1 MEIPAQAATA
11 SFEAF
16 FEESCQRIVGI
27 VAVATGDVAAAED
40 AVQDAYARALTHW
53 GRVSNYDRPDLWVA
67 RVATRLAIDAW
78 RKRRRETALEFDMRA
93 SVHDDIDRL
102 WVRWGL
108 EGLSPMQRM
117 TVILRHVEG
126 RPVVEVAAA
135 GLDLAGDGEDPPQ
148 ARHPPAA
155 PAARGQPAMSDLRD
169 QVDEI
174 GRRIWPDAP
183 TAYRAMQARRRR
195 WWLTFLQPRRPQLA
209 MRWLPVLAAVA
220 TVAIFLA
227 IAGAHPAQERTEGQG
242 QHAVIPAT
250 PPTGSLDSRSTQ
262 LPLHGR
268 GEPLAPT
275 GRAVAG
281 APPAATSAPP
291 PVEHSSAASPEHPPA
306 TGAQVATVT
315 LTEAY
320 FGRTIT
326 ISPGRGSWSPCR
338 ARPTTSGPPRARS
351 TPRWSRPP
359 TADATPGAART
370 APSPRCTRDT
380 PG

>member
-1 MEIPAQAATA
+1 
-11 SFEAF
+11 
-16 FEESCQRIVGI
+16 
-27 VAVATGDVAAAED
+27 
-40 AVQDAYARALTHW
+40 
-53 GRVSNYDRPDLWVA
+53 
-67 RVATRLAIDAW
+67 
-78 RKRRRETALEFDMRA
+78 
-93 SVHDDIDRL
+93 
-102 WVRWGL
+102 
-108 EGLSPMQRM
+108 
-117 TVILRHVEG
+117 
-126 RPVVEVAAA
+126 
-135 GLDLAGDGEDPPQ
+135 
-148 ARHPPAA
+148 
-155 PAARGQPAMSDLRD
+155 MSDLRD

-183 TAYRAMQARRRR
+183 TAYRAMEARRRR

-250 PPTGSLDSRSTQ
+250 PPSGSLDSRSTQ

-306 TGAQVATVT
+306 TGAQVAMVT
-315 LTEAY
+315 LTEADS
-320 FGRTIT
+320 GRTIT
-326 ISPGRGSWSPCR
+326 VSPGTRIVVTLQGSSHHQW
-338 ARPTTSGPPRARS
+338 
-351 TPRWSRPP
+351 
-359 TADATPGAART
+359 T
-370 APSPRCTRDT
+370 APRTLDSAVVSAADSGRDAGGGAHGTFTAVHPGHTRLMAGQGGCHGPLCLIASAT
-380 PG
+380 TWQVRIVVR